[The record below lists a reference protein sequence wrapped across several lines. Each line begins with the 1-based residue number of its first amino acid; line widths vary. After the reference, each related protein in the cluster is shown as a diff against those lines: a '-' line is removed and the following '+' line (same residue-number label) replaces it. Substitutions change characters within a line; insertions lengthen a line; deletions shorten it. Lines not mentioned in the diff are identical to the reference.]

1 MSSLWEAILMDERH
15 IAAASAL
22 VAGKSIEEVA
32 KAAHRVPATIYKW
45 AEEPDFRAVVL
56 RGIHARALITVA
68 LWANGEADPKQGA
81 AALAILKWMG
91 VAKKVIVPD
100 VKAVAL
106 GQDEEDLG
114 EFSREQLER
123 LEGGED

>member
-1 MSSLWEAILMDERH
+1 MDERH

-56 RGIHARALITVA
+56 RGIHARALITLA
-68 LWANGEADPKQGA
+68 LWANGEADPKQGQ
-81 AALAILKWMG
+81 AALAIVKWMG
-91 VAKKVIVPD
+91 VSKTPRTKKEPTVDDP
-100 VKAVAL
+100 
-106 GQDEEDLG
+106 EEDLG
-114 EFSREQLER
+114 EFSREQLEM
-123 LEGGED
+123 LKGEEG